1 MAISKYSILACKK
14 FKEIRL
20 KQNISVKELA
30 KIARISFSTI
40 YKIEKGQAD
49 IHLVTMDKLCSAF
62 NINIFDFLY
71 LLEEEIHMQ
80 KGDL

>member
-30 KIARISFSTI
+30 KIARISISTI
-40 YKIEKGQAD
+40 YKIEKGQTD

-62 NINIFDFLY
+62 NINIFDFLS
-71 LLEEEIHMQ
+71 LLEEEIDIQ

>member
-30 KIARISFSTI
+30 KIARISVSTI

-62 NINIFDFLY
+62 NINIFDFLN

>member
-30 KIARISFSTI
+30 KIARISVSTI

-62 NINIFDFLY
+62 NINIFDFLGY
-71 LLEEEIHMQ
+71 LEEEIHMQ